1 MDFSP
6 TAPVMDADGTPR
18 PVRPHDR
25 CALHVREPCPQ
36 CPESCRPL
44 AVTGSSERLVYV
56 STSEDAIV
64 KGIIRRVQSVD
75 ISHDNDDQL
84 QDYSGISRTKELNS
98 PWAIYWGPGNELNLD
113 GNLVG
118 PMWWPEPTTFG
129 FTDGDFLAAL
139 NETLS
144 GGDSHFEFD
153 GIDMQE
159 ALRLIAATE
168 LGAPVSG
175 HLYVNGGYAE
185 WEGREVTY
193 YEEPEG
199 SS

>member
-1 MDFSP
+1 MRNPSVAMD
-6 TAPVMDADGTPR
+6 
-18 PVRPHDR
+18 
-25 CALHVREPCPQ
+25 
-36 CPESCRPL
+36 
-44 AVTGSSERLVYV
+44 SS
-56 STSEDAIV
+56 
-64 KGIIRRVQSVD
+64 
-75 ISHDNDDQL
+75 
-84 QDYSGISRTKELNS
+84 SRT
-98 PWAIYWGPGNELNLD
+98 
-113 GNLVG
+113 
-118 PMWWPEPTTFG
+118 WWPEPTTFG

-175 HLYVNGGYAE
+175 HLYVNGGYAV

-199 SS
+199 SG